1 MQFSDIIGQEEV
13 KTRLLNDIEHD
24 RMPHALMLC
33 GPRGAGK
40 LPLAL
45 ALAQRLLCEEGQ
57 GCGRCKSCKMV
68 EALSHPDLHFSFP
81 VIKKKNSSTAP
92 VSDDYLKDWREQLL
106 RNAYFDINDWLEDI
120 NAENQ
125 QATYYVGESDALL
138 KKLAIKSSQGGRRVI
153 LVWLPERMN
162 QETANKLLKLIEEP
176 PSLTHFILL
185 CEEPDKVLGTILS
198 RTQQV
203 EMFRL
208 SDTEVAEALESRNGL
223 DASTARQVARIA
235 GGSYLAALRY
245 IQIDNATDEFF
256 EQFVALMRMAYA
268 RDVMGLQR
276 WTDQISA
283 WNRERQKMFLGYAQ
297 NMIRE
302 NFVYNFRRPEFNYMN
317 DREAAFALKF
327 AKFINERNVVG
338 FMEELGHVQK
348 DIEQNVNARTVFFDA
363 ALRITI
369 LLRK

>member
-1 MQFSDIIGQEEV
+1 
-13 KTRLLNDIEHD
+13 
-24 RMPHALMLC
+24 
-33 GPRGAGK
+33 
-40 LPLAL
+40 
-45 ALAQRLLCEEGQ
+45 
-57 GCGRCKSCKMV
+57 MV
-68 EALSHPDLHFSFP
+68 M
-81 VIKKKNSSTAP
+81 
-92 VSDDYLKDWREQLL
+92 
-106 RNAYFDINDWLEDI
+106 
-120 NAENQ
+120 
-125 QATYYVGESDALL
+125 
-138 KKLAIKSSQGGRRVI
+138 
-153 LVWLPERMN
+153 WLPERM
-162 QETANKLLKLIEEP
+162 TSSAANNLLKFLEEP
-176 PSLTHFILL
+176 TPKTVAILVSDH
-185 CEEPDKVLGTILS
+185 PDQILPTILS

-302 NFVYNFRRPEFNYMN
+302 NFVYNFHRPELNYMN
-317 DREAAFALKF
+317 EREAAFALKF
-327 AKFINERNVVG
+327 ARFINERNVMG
-338 FMEELGHVQK
+338 FMEELGRVQK

-369 LLRK
+369 MLRK